1 MLALDHLQCVG
12 RIDMDFMTAVKTCL
26 TKKYATFS
34 GRALR
39 SEYWFF
45 YLFIVLGGIAA
56 TIIDVVI
63 LGRFV
68 DDFGPIHA
76 IFTLATF
83 LPVIAAGARRLHDN
97 DRSGW
102 WQLIIFIPVVG
113 VIVLIVFMATKGTES
128 DNRFGTPPRMVPA
141 PDVVTSG

>member
-1 MLALDHLQCVG
+1 
-12 RIDMDFMTAVKTCL
+12 MDFMTAVKTCL
-26 TKKYATFS
+26 TKKYVTFS

-56 TIIDVVI
+56 TIIDVAI
-63 LGRFV
+63 LGRSV

-76 IFTLATF
+76 IFTLGTI
-83 LPVIAAGARRLHDN
+83 LPLIAAGARRLHDT

-102 WQLIIFIPVVG
+102 WQLIIFIPVIG
-113 VIVLIVFMATKGTES
+113 VIVLIVFMATKGSES
-128 DNRFGTPPRMVPA
+128 DNRFGAAPKVVPA
-141 PDVVTSG
+141 PDPSPGG